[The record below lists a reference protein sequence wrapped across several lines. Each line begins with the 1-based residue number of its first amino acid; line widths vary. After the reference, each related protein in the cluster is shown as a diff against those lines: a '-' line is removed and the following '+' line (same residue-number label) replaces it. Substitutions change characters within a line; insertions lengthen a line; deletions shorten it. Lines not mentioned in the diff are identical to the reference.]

1 MPAGRIRSLDESK
14 QREVCALLSAGCSL
28 EAAASYVECAP
39 NTIRREALRN
49 PDFGRRL
56 REVRIQAQ
64 LTPLQAMRKAAS
76 NHWRAAAWMLERAD
90 PEHFSQR
97 PQTGFRPKQAQTL
110 RQDILAILSTEIED
124 PGLLRRVHGQ
134 IQHLM
139 EYSIDGVVRVKRTD
153 RQLRAVMREIDKLEL
168 DAEYHDPAAHAPAA
182 PARAA
187 HAQADRDP
195 FIEPPMP
202 TPTPAHSATR
212 PKPPLGPTSAADL
225 ASSSAGSM
233 PPKMGPTTG
242 TGAGTPS
249 SGPAGGPQLDPA
261 LAAVPVTWGDLTRVF
276 QRLQAAPRSAEAP
289 STPPTPT
296 PTPTPSAPAADAATS
311 TPSIQHPASS
321 IQHPASSIQH
331 PASSIQHPEPS
342 ILNPEP

>member
-28 EAAASYVECAP
+28 EAAASYVECAA

-56 REVRIQAQ
+56 REARIQAQ

-168 DAEYHDPAAHAPAA
+168 DAHDHAPAA

-242 TGAGTPS
+242 TGTGTPS

-289 STPPTPT
+289 STTPT
-296 PTPTPSAPAADAATS
+296 PTPTPSAPAADAATG
-311 TPSIQHPASS
+311 ASS

-331 PASSIQHPEPS
+331 PASSI
-342 ILNPEP
+342 LNPEP

>member
-1 MPAGRIRSLDESK
+1 MPSGRIRSLDETK

-28 EAAASYVECAP
+28 EAAASYVECAA

-56 REVRIQAQ
+56 REARIQAQ
-64 LTPLQAMRKAAS
+64 LSPLQAMRKAAS
-76 NHWRAAAWMLERAD
+76 SHWRAAAWMLERAD

-97 PQTGFRPKQAQTL
+97 PQPGFRPKQAQTL

-124 PGLLRRVHGQ
+124 PGLLRRVHSQ

-168 DAEYHDPAAHAPAA
+168 DAEYHDPAAPAPEAHARHVY
-182 PARAA
+182 ARAA
-187 HAQADRDP
+187 RDP
-195 FIEPPMP
+195 LTQPPMP
-202 TPTPAHSATR
+202 TPTPAATR
-212 PKPPLGPTSAADL
+212 PTPPFAPNSASNSAPEF
-225 ASSSAGSM
+225 ASNSAGSV

-242 TGAGTPS
+242 TTTDAGTGTPS
-249 SGPAGGPQLDPA
+249 SGPAGRPQLDPA
-261 LAAVPVTWGDLTRVF
+261 LAAMPVTWGDMTQVF
-276 QRLQAAPRSAEAP
+276 QRMQAAARNAGAPSP
-289 STPPTPT
+289 STPPPSIPT
-296 PTPTPSAPAADAATS
+296 PSSTPPTPSAPAADADKS
-311 TPSIQHPASS
+311 
-321 IQHPASSIQH
+321 
-331 PASSIQHPEPS
+331 S